1 MRKLLMK
8 SIYINA
14 LCLAPMIFFSNIAYA
29 QISTEQNATLNI
41 FLDCDDCDF
50 NFVRQEL
57 TFIPFVRDPKLADV
71 HILVTDSETGSGG
84 NKYFLNFIGLND
96 FKDSKYEYIV
106 FTKQSDSE
114 DDIRNL
120 LLKFIK
126 IGILQYYSKTDRIEQ
141 INIGISDLKDRVADD
156 MVIDRWYKWVYSI
169 SSSGE
174 LQKEARQNEYSINSE
189 ASAEKITEEWK
200 TSIEAMYEINREN
213 YIDDGEKITNQQDS
227 KELSA
232 EFVKSIN
239 EKWSAGIF
247 GSYSSRSYLNIE
259 NKYGASAGLEYN
271 IFPWKECNRR
281 VFTVRYTAGT
291 NYSDYIE
298 ETIYDNMSELLW
310 YESLG
315 INIELI
321 QSWGEISVELNGS
334 HYFHDFTKNRFTFES
349 DFSIRMTKNLSIFCE
364 IQSQLVHDQL
374 YLPKGDASLEDVLL
388 KRRKLATTYEIG
400 GQLGFRFTF
409 GSIYNNV
416 VNERF

>member
-1 MRKLLMK
+1 MRKFPIK
-8 SIYINA
+8 NIFINA
-14 LCLAPMIFFSNIAYA
+14 LCLAPLIFLSNINNA
-29 QISTEQNATLNI
+29 QSSSEQNTPLNF

-84 NKYFLNFIGLND
+84 NKYYLNFIGLNE
-96 FKDSKYEYIV
+96 FTDSNYEYTV

-114 DDIRNL
+114 DDIRKL

-126 IGILQYYSKTDRIEQ
+126 IGILQYFSKTELMEQ
-141 INIGISDLKDRVADD
+141 INIGIKDSKDRAADN
-156 MVIDRWYKWVYSI
+156 MVIDRWKKWVYRI
-169 SSSGE
+169 SSGGE
-174 LQKEARQNEYSINSE
+174 LQKEASQNEYSINTE

-200 TSIEAMYEINREN
+200 TSFETTYEINHEN
-213 YIDDGEKITNQQDS
+213 YYDDGEKITNQQDS

-247 GSYSSRSYLNIE
+247 GSYSSSTYLNIE
-259 NKYGASAGLEYN
+259 NKYGTSAGLEYN

-281 VFTVRYTAGT
+281 IFAIRYTAGT

-298 ETIYDNMSELLW
+298 ETIYDKMFEILW

-315 INIELI
+315 VNIELI
-321 QSWGEISVELNGS
+321 QPWGEFSVELKGS
-334 HYFHDFTKNRFTFES
+334 HYFHDFTKNRLTLES

-400 GQLGFRFTF
+400 GQLGFKFTF